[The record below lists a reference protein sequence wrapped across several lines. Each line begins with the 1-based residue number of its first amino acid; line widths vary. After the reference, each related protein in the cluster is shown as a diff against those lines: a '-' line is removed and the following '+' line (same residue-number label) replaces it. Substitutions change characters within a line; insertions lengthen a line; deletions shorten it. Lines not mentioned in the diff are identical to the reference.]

1 MLKSERYLVDLVA
14 DGETADFQL
23 RCAEYDLLILD
34 WQTPR
39 MSGIDVCRRYRARG
53 GSAPVLMLTAKMSD
67 SDKEAGF
74 DAGADDY
81 LVKPFSLKELL
92 ARLKAHLRRSTG
104 FQPSILSMHGITLDP
119 KSFIVTKS
127 GVEVSLLPKE
137 FALLE
142 FFMRHPDQVFSVDAI
157 MNRIWDADSESSPT
171 ALRTTVRRLRQ
182 KLGEDSEAS
191 IIENVHGVGYRTRS
205 QAKIVSP

>member
-1 MLKSERYLVDLVA
+1 MPKILLLEDNEEQSAFMMELLESERYLVDLVA
-14 DGETADFQL
+14 DGERADLQL

-53 GSAPVLMLTAKMSD
+53 GGAPVLMLTAKMSEL
-67 SDKEAGF
+67 DKETGF

-92 ARLKAHLRRSTG
+92 ACLKAHLRC
-104 FQPSILSMHGITLDP
+104 
-119 KSFIVTKS
+119 
-127 GVEVSLLPKE
+127 
-137 FALLE
+137 
-142 FFMRHPDQVFSVDAI
+142 
-157 MNRIWDADSESSPT
+157 
-171 ALRTTVRRLRQ
+171 TTVRRLRQ
-182 KLGEDSEAS
+182 KLGEESEAS

-205 QAKIVSP
+205 SSKQVSP